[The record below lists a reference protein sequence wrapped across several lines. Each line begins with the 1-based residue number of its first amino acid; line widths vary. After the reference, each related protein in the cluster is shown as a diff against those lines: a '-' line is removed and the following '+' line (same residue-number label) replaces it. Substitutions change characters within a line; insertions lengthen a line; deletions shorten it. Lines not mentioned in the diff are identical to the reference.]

1 MWRLT
6 CLVTSRV
13 TPWHLPDLQQTQQYQ
28 TSANHCPS
36 FWYIEQYG
44 ETDRVFLP
52 GLKTRQAGEGS
63 NWFREAG
70 RTGFRLRAMS
80 RFDMMDKTTEE
91 VINSIQITEGPV
103 TTMSLGVQKS
113 SRTPYSDA
121 TKVSTIHQ
129 SRIQIQSERDS
140 GRDERRKLRLSL
152 WWGYCDTYG
161 SSASR
166 IWCPV
171 CTSNRLCWSLPLGFS
186 CPLRPGSVPHSQ
198 ARLVYVRRVAAA
210 CVDQPWSVICIT
222 TSPKP
227 AFDRDLGPSKPPG
240 PLGSGI
246 LRQDSKSERKAWQS

>member
-13 TPWHLPDLQQTQQYQ
+13 TPWHLPDLQQTLQYQ

-52 GLKTRQAGEGS
+52 GLKTRQAGEGP

-121 TKVSTIHQ
+121 TKVSTVHQ
-129 SRIQIQSERDS
+129 WVGFRFRVREIRGEMNAVNWDCLCYGDILWHIWIECQQDMVS
-140 GRDERRKLRLSL
+140 SL
-152 WWGYCDTYG
+152 
-161 SSASR
+161 
-166 IWCPV
+166 
-171 CTSNRLCWSLPLGFS
+171 
-186 CPLRPGSVPHSQ
+186 H
-198 ARLVYVRRVAAA
+198 
-210 CVDQPWSVICIT
+210 
-222 TSPKP
+222 
-227 AFDRDLGPSKPPG
+227 
-240 PLGSGI
+240 
-246 LRQDSKSERKAWQS
+246 